1 MKSEENYRKTQRKG
15 KKIVIFSIIAYLSS
29 IISTFLIELIFGGNG
44 YLLGFTAIL
53 FPLIILLFDVLF
65 LIKIDNILLKSKWM
79 AVIFYP
85 LFLLSYMSA
94 NYILKEIPI
103 HESYLLLYHPD
114 YVVNE
119 IDGTVI
125 EEPVLSLVSELQNMN
140 TSWSSDISLLLT
152 IILWFVIQL
161 AFDLKRESKLSI
173 PEKKNTLLRIFEKQ
187 NKISMIDIAFISIFI
202 TEISITIY
210 YMIKVLL
217 NPELGTMGILMICL
231 IFSVGV
237 VLNHTIL
244 KRSICIR
251 FIKYI
256 ETLMACFAVG
266 CLIASH
272 ARSLQAFCLYTV
284 NSFENFARVI
294 LQL

>member
-1 MKSEENYRKTQRKG
+1 MNMDNILETKG
-15 KKIVIFSIIAYLSS
+15 KKIVIFSIIAYISS

-53 FPLIILLFDVLF
+53 FPLVILLFDLLF
-65 LIKIDNILLKSKWM
+65 LFNIDNILLKSKWM

-85 LFLLSYMSA
+85 LFLLCYMSA
-94 NYILKEIPI
+94 NFILKEIPI

-114 YVVNE
+114 YVINE
-119 IDGTVI
+119 LDGTVI

-161 AFDLKRESKLSI
+161 AFDLKRESKPSI
-173 PEKKNTLLRIFEKQ
+173 PENKNTLLRIFENQ
-187 NKISMIDIAFISIFI
+187 NKFSLIDIAFISIFI
-202 TEISITIY
+202 AEITITIY
-210 YMIKVLL
+210 YMIKVLS
-217 NPELGTMGILMICL
+217 NHELETMGILKISL
-231 IFSVGV
+231 IFGAAVL
-237 VLNHTIL
+237 LNHTIL
-244 KRSICIR
+244 KRSICIT

-256 ETLMACFAVG
+256 EILMACLAVC
-266 CLIASH
+266 CLIALH
-272 ARSLQAFCLYTV
+272 ARGLQAFCLFTV

>member
-1 MKSEENYRKTQRKG
+1 MNMDNILETKG
-15 KKIVIFSIIAYLSS
+15 KKIVIFSIIAYISS

-53 FPLIILLFDVLF
+53 FPLVILLFDLLF
-65 LIKIDNILLKSKWM
+65 LFNIDNILLKNKWM

-85 LFLLSYMSA
+85 LFLLYYMSA
-94 NYILKEIPI
+94 NFILKEIPI

-161 AFDLKRESKLSI
+161 AFDLKRESKPSI
-173 PEKKNTLLRIFEKQ
+173 PENKNTLLRIFENQ
-187 NKISMIDIAFISIFI
+187 NKFSLIDIAFISIFI
-202 TEISITIY
+202 AEITITIY
-210 YMIKVLL
+210 YMIKVLS
-217 NPELGTMGILMICL
+217 NHELETMGILKISL
-231 IFSVGV
+231 TFGAAVL
-237 VLNHTIL
+237 LNHTIL
-244 KRSICIR
+244 KRSICIT

-256 ETLMACFAVG
+256 EILMVCLAVG

>member
-1 MKSEENYRKTQRKG
+1 MDNILETKG
-15 KKIVIFSIIAYLSS
+15 KKIVIFSIIAYISS

-53 FPLIILLFDVLF
+53 FPLVILLFDLLF
-65 LIKIDNILLKSKWM
+65 LFNIDNILLKSKWM
-79 AVIFYP
+79 AIIFYP
-85 LFLLSYMSA
+85 LFLLCYMSA
-94 NYILKEIPI
+94 NFILKEIPI

-114 YVVNE
+114 YVINE
-119 IDGTVI
+119 LDGTII

-140 TSWSSDISLLLT
+140 TSWSSDISLLFT

-161 AFDLKRESKLSI
+161 AFDLKRESKPSI
-173 PEKKNTLLRIFEKQ
+173 PENKNTLLRIFENQ
-187 NKISMIDIAFISIFI
+187 NKFSMIDIAFISIFI
-202 TEISITIY
+202 AEITITIY
-210 YMIKVLL
+210 YMIKVLS
-217 NPELGTMGILMICL
+217 NHELETMGILKISL
-231 IFSVGV
+231 IFGAAVL
-237 VLNHTIL
+237 LNHTIL
-244 KRSICIR
+244 KRSICIT

-256 ETLMACFAVG
+256 EILMVCLAVC